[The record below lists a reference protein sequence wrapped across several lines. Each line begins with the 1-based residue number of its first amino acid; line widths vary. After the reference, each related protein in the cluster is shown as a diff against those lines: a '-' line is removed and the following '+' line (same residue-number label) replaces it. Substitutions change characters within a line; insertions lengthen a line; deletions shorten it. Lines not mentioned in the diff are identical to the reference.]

1 MLNEMTDFGEVGGR
15 EDTVILIK
23 RKKMEV
29 KMKESTL
36 EEVVMLNEMT
46 DFGEVGM
53 GWRRL
58 IGSPKLQTSFSTKEP
73 LNIGHVCGK

>member
-1 MLNEMTDFGEVGGR
+1 MSFYIGSCLKINTAKKKHRELKSGRQRCEEVVVLNEMTDFGEVGGR

-36 EEVVMLNEMT
+36 
-46 DFGEVGM
+46 
-53 GWRRL
+53 RR
-58 IGSPKLQTSFSTKEP
+58 GGCAE
-73 LNIGHVCGK
+73 